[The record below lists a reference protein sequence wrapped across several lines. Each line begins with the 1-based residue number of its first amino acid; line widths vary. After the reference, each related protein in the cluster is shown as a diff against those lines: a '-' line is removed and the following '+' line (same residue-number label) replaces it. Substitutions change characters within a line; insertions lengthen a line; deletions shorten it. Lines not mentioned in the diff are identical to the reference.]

1 MKRSSA
7 TALALAL
14 VLSLSACGTSSDV
27 PPQSSSEG
35 QNALQ
40 STPSAEI
47 EASETTSSAAEEE
60 PKGKLGK
67 FSETATI
74 EETVLIDENDIKI
87 TAKELVYTGSLAE
100 VKLTI
105 ENNSDKDLSFLSA
118 TITYCCNSVN
128 GYMAGEG
135 YLNCE
140 VAAGKKAN
148 DSISFNTDELLLHGI
163 TEISDIELGFFTR
176 DEDYNYIYYPPCQ
189 IKTSAFEHYDYSKNS
204 YQETITSTAAMN
216 TFDYD
221 MTYFSTDE
229 LYNENGVKLLSSG
242 IMVNSD
248 GEPALLVELENTN
261 DSSIEM
267 SIADIAINGLAVSS
281 GTWSCDIINAGK
293 RIVMDVDLSSAL
305 DSQYWDIY
313 GIKEV
318 GSVSFSLHQSNA
330 DGDKITEDTPIEIA
344 VPKTKAEFD
353 KSGKEIYSSDELRI
367 VYKTIM
373 EDPSDYSY
381 YMPVL
386 LLAENIG
393 DKTLYVDDIYDS
405 LSVNGYMTDY
415 AFYGTE
421 IKSGES
427 AVIVIELEESSMEEN
442 DIVSVSEIEEVE
454 IGLEIKSGSNT
465 IDEPYVTISYE

>member
-74 EETVLIDENDIKI
+74 EETVLIDEDDIKI
-87 TAKELVYTGSLAE
+87 TAKELVYTGGLAE

-105 ENNSDKDLSFLSA
+105 ENNSDQDLSFLCA
-118 TITYCCNSVN
+118 TISYCCNSVN

-176 DEDYNYIYYPPCQ
+176 DEEYNYIYYPPCQ
-189 IKTSAFEHYDYSKNS
+189 IKTSAFEHYDYSENS
-204 YQETITSTAAMN
+204 YQEIITSNAAMN

-248 GEPALLVELENTN
+248 GEPALLVELENSN
-261 DSSIEM
+261 DSRIDM
-267 SIADIAINGLAVSS
+267 SIADIAINGLVVSS
-281 GTWSCDIINAGK
+281 STWSCKTINAGK
-293 RIVMDVDLSSAL
+293 RIIMEVDLSSAL

-318 GSVSFSLHQSNA
+318 GSVSFTLQQDNA
-330 DGDKITEDTPIEIA
+330 DGDEITEETPIEIA

-353 KSGKEIYSSDELRI
+353 RTGKEIYNSNELRI
-367 VYKTIM
+367 VYKTIV
-373 EDPSDYSY
+373 EDTSEYSL

-393 DKTLYVDDIYDS
+393 EKTLNIEDIYDS

-415 AFYGTE
+415 VCYGKE

-427 AVIVIELEESSMEEN
+427 AVLEILIEESSLEDN
-442 DIVSVSEIEEVE
+442 DIGSASEINEVE
-454 IGLEIKSGSNT
+454 IGFEIKSGSNT